1 MISLIPIIF
10 NMFSILFWILIIS
23 LEQFNYGT
31 PYFPLFCYSWPFD
44 WRISSILF
52 LVSIFFVK
60 MSKEDAAI
68 FWNLIIP
75 NVFPNSFFFRYP
87 NQTLSRISSNL
98 IVPDIP
104 PIFLVFRNFCAV
116 GGNAKKSFIFIDDC
130 FAWRFFQKQFRSSM
144 NERPGCPAIKWKSQ
158 NTGPGNPI
166 YETVTPATV
175 ESSLKNHHRI
185 KSSCLSTM

>member
-1 MISLIPIIF
+1 MELHIFHYFAIPNHSIGEF
-10 NMFSILFWILIIS
+10 LQFSSQCRSSPWKCRKKML
-23 LEQFNYGT
+23 QF
-31 PYFPLFCYSWPFD
+31 F
-44 WRISSILF
+44 
-52 LVSIFFVK
+52 
-60 MSKEDAAI
+60 
-68 FWNLIIP
+68 P
-75 NVFPNSFFFRYP
+75 NVFPHSFFFRYP

-104 PIFLVFRNFCAV
+104 PIFLVFRNFRAV